1 MGDDL
6 TVAWVVAGLIS
17 LIALALALR
26 VGTEGR
32 RTGAL
37 RAELE
42 ELRKDAK
49 GSRKQQEQRDKGL
62 RRAESELEKATRKLA
77 QADKRV
83 AHAKESA
90 RAERGEAA
98 DRIRQLE
105 AQIAQA
111 GEGTESLAQD
121 LACSRAELDASAAQ
135 VERAE
140 TRVQEL
146 EQLVAAQPAPA
157 DPEELRVLRER
168 ADSAEQKLSERD
180 DSLATATRE
189 VARLKEK
196 ARTQETLY
204 TSIRSELSVKKD
216 QIRQQREEV
225 ERLRAIEVALGALD
239 SD

>member
-1 MGDDL
+1 MLQFVDL
-6 TVAWVVAGLIS
+6 Q
-17 LIALALALR
+17 
-26 VGTEGR
+26 VGHSQR
-32 RTGAL
+32 QR
-37 RAELE
+37 
-42 ELRKDAK
+42 D
-49 GSRKQQEQRDKGL
+49 QRDKGL

-77 QADKRV
+77 QAEKR
-83 AHAKESA
+83 AAQTKESA
-90 RAERGEAA
+90 RAERAEAA
-98 DRIRQLE
+98 DCIRRLE
-105 AQIAQA
+105 AQIAQV

-121 LACSRAELDASAAQ
+121 LARSRAELDASAAQ

-140 TRVQEL
+140 TRGQEL

-180 DSLATATRE
+180 ESLATATRE

-225 ERLRAIEVALGALD
+225 ERLRATKVALGALD